1 MIRIFIACCLS
12 AAAWAAPAASPP
24 CRAHGESG
32 PARQVSLLEL
42 YTSEGC
48 SSCPPAERW
57 LSALPP
63 AFVDGRQALALA
75 FHVDYWDGLGWRDRF
90 ASAAYSERQRRHAA
104 QAGGAVVYT
113 PQFLLNGRDWRP
125 GGDGE
130 LAQALPQ
137 SASGATLQL
146 DSRTFADG
154 VDVTLR
160 AQTPVKTGQ
169 RLMLA
174 LFENGLQSWVEAGE
188 NRGSL
193 LRHDAVVRG
202 LWGPFALDGGG
213 HAALSRHL
221 AFAAGQRPEFSGV
234 AAWLED
240 VDSGAVSQAVVAA
253 CRR

>member
-1 MIRIFIACCLS
+1 MLRFLLVGCLS
-12 AAAWAAPAASPP
+12 FPALAAPSP

-32 PARQVSLLEL
+32 AARQVSLLEL

-57 LSALPP
+57 LSALPTEG
-63 AFVDGRQALALA
+63 AAGRQVLALA

-104 QAGGAVVYT
+104 LAGGTVVYT

-125 GGDGE
+125 GGYGE
-130 LAQALPQ
+130 LAGALPQ
-137 SASGATLQL
+137 GASGAALQL
-146 DSRTFADG
+146 DSRMLADG

-160 AQTPVKTGQ
+160 AQAQGKTGQ

-174 LFENGLQSWVEAGE
+174 LFENGLQSRVEAGE

-213 HAALSRHL
+213 RAALSKHL
-221 AFAAGQRPEFSGV
+221 AFAAGQKPEFSGV

-240 VDSGAVSQAVVAA
+240 ADSGAVSQAVAAA